1 MTFPELV
8 AWVEA
13 ALHTLEATRL
23 HRTRVAHLARMHSTL
38 TSSGAARAEHWKE
51 WDKVARK
58 CAKILGQPAPDSSD
72 LERLPP
78 SPTLSVPSKRPIKAK
93 PIRWGRHERR
103 VRKPSRRAKVPPPER
118 YEISPPFREALD
130 AIAGG
135 KELLFVTGRAGTGK
149 STFIQMLRHELPK
162 KNIVVLAPTG
172 IAALNAGG
180 QTIHSFFRF
189 PPKVINPAELTKH
202 DDPELIEKID
212 ILVIDEV
219 SMVRADLLDAV
230 ETALRINRNSTRPF
244 GGVQVVLVGDL
255 FQLPPVPPRGDDALV
270 LRNRYESLQ
279 FFGSNCLRGV
289 AMTRLE
295 LSHVYRQA
303 DQTFISLLGNLR
315 VGHDIATTCAE
326 LNRHCAGRSPA
337 GPHLVLV
344 PRNDAADR
352 ENMKR
357 IEELPG
363 GATTYTAITEG
374 IFREQADRLPAPPEL
389 TLKPQTQVMF
399 TKNDPE
405 RRWVNGSMGI
415 VTRLT
420 KTTIHVEL
428 ENGSGYDV
436 EPEKWENIRYE
447 YDRKE
452 DRIVQEVIGSY
463 QQFPLMPAWAVTIH
477 KAQGLTLS
485 RVHVDF
491 GSGAFA
497 EGQAYVALSR
507 CRRMSDLSLA
517 RPLRTYDVKA
527 SSEVANFYASY
538 GKAAESDLL
547 PPPGTA
553 IIVSWDIGQSASTSE
568 QLVASLVRKNAD
580 ICLLS
585 NPAASEE
592 LDIALRNA
600 GFIHLT
606 RSDGPLAVLIASR
619 EWHESID
626 AAELLGERID
636 GFAAVRIFDITLLG
650 ASFPQGDLKA
660 RPWDALLQLASRS
673 MMDALMI
680 AGDLQTGA
688 HLVDEKGATLICA
701 DRFTKLSEIGWIDLW
716 RTSHR
721 DAREWSWTNPRGNG
735 FRIDHAF
742 ASPVLSERVVR
753 SDYSHDERTEG
764 LAEHSMQIIE
774 FRI

>member
-8 AWVEA
+8 AWVET
-13 ALHTLEATRL
+13 ALQKLEAARL

-51 WDKVARK
+51 WDKIARK
-58 CAKILGQPAPDSSD
+58 CARILGQPAPDSSD
-72 LERLPP
+72 LEELPP
-78 SPTLSVPSKRPIKAK
+78 DTTLTVPSKRPIKSK
-93 PIRWGRHERR
+93 PTRWGRHERAT
-103 VRKPSRRAKVPPPER
+103 RKPSRRAQLPPAER

-149 STFIQMLRHELPK
+149 STFIQMLRNELPK

-189 PPKVINPAELTKH
+189 PPKVIDPAELTKH
-202 DDPELIEKID
+202 DDPELFEKID
-212 ILVIDEV
+212 ILVVDEV

-244 GGVQVVLVGDL
+244 GGAQVLLVGDL
-255 FQLPPVPPRGDDALV
+255 FQLPPVPPRGDDALS
-270 LRNRYESLQ
+270 LRNRYDSLQ
-279 FFGSNCLRGV
+279 FFGANCLRGV

-315 VGHDIATTCAE
+315 VGRDIATTCAE
-326 LNRHCAGRSPA
+326 LNRHCAGRSPT

-363 GATTYTAITEG
+363 RATTYSAVTEG

-415 VTRLT
+415 VTRVT

-527 SSEVANFYASY
+527 SAEVANFYASY
-538 GKAAESDLL
+538 GKEAQPDLL
-547 PPPGTA
+547 PPGETA
-553 IIVSWDIGQSASTSE
+553 TIVSWDIGQSGSAS
-568 QLVASLVRKNAD
+568 QLVATLVRKHAD
-580 ICLLS
+580 VCVLS
-585 NPAASEE
+585 NAPESEE
-592 LDIALRNA
+592 LDSALHNA

-606 RSDGPLAVLIASR
+606 RSVGPLPVLIASR
-619 EWHESID
+619 ESHESID
-626 AAELLGERID
+626 VTELLGEQID
-636 GFAAVRIFDITLLG
+636 GFAAVRIFSITLLG
-650 ASFPQGDLKA
+650 VSFPQGELKT
-660 RPWDALLQLASRS
+660 RPWDAMLQLAARS
-673 MMDALMI
+673 MMEPLMI
-680 AGDLQTGA
+680 AGDFQTGGHFA
-688 HLVDEKGATLICA
+688 DEKGATLICA

-716 RTSHR
+716 RSSHS
-721 DAREWSWTNPRGNG
+721 DAREWSWINRRGNG

-742 ASPVLSERVVR
+742 ASPVLAERVVR
-753 SDYSHDERTEG
+753 CDYSHDERTQG
-764 LAEHSMQIIE
+764 LADHSMQIIE